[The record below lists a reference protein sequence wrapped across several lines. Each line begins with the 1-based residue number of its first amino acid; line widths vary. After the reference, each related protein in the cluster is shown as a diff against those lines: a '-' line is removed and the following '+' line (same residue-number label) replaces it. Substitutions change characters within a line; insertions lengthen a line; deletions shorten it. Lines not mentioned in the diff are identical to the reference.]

1 MMTNIEKRISTDV
14 PDSRTPPA
22 YITESQL
29 IRIHDW
35 LAIIYDPDLYFVRPQ
50 SYPSVGGLQSAI
62 HQSYIDAYGRT
73 SVRYVIIDLCLLYL
87 TNRPI
92 SIFLG
97 LDLRF

>member
-1 MMTNIEKRISTDV
+1 MRTNIEKRIPTDV
-14 PDSRTPPA
+14 PNSRTLPA
-22 YITESQL
+22 YITEAQTL
-29 IRIHDW
+29 RTHDW
-35 LAIIYDPDLYFVRPQ
+35 LAIIYYLDLYFVRPQ
-50 SYPSVGGLQSAI
+50 SYSPVGGLQSAI
-62 HQSYIDAYGRT
+62 HQPYIDAYGRT